1 MNNVTTQKCRVLFTS
16 VFGPY
21 GIKDRYAEALGMQM
35 ELLNNQ
41 VTRGQ
46 GVHSPRQSY
55 LSFAL
60 YLLAENI
67 SVPSTV
73 IDFPSWR
80 EFTGELKNGYTH
92 VAISFI
98 VPNALKAKRMAEFIR
113 RNYPGI
119 KILLGGYG
127 TIIPEL
133 EKIVPHDAACR
144 GEGVRWLR
152 EYFGDDISSPIVH
165 PVLRNPVYNYT
176 YGIRSNPRGSVL
188 LTGAGCK
195 NGCTFC
201 ITSHMFKKEYLP
213 LLPTGRGVFD
223 TCAMLE
229 SELGALNFMVMDENF
244 LMQRERGIELLSL
257 MEEKNRPYSFVM
269 FCSANII
276 RQLGIDFF
284 VRLGVSRVWIGVES
298 KTNTHDKV
306 KGIDLKELIADLQ
319 SHGIIV
325 LASTIL
331 FQDHHDPETITSEID
346 WVNSLDSDLVQF
358 MNYTP
363 WPTTGLYEKLE
374 SEGRLKRIPHRKQ
387 HGAGE
392 LGFDHPHFKEA
403 RDHEKYLFNAFRK
416 KYRHGGPAIMKMAR
430 TAVRGYARALSDCEM
445 RERRGLAWNNDALRY
460 EETVKPAVDK
470 FMKARIAIMRNEAL
484 RYRPVLLAGMV
495 FSPNRAARQEVRQTI
510 RLYNKTFGKQRP
522 GDTLKSGIV
531 LVAACIESL
540 RIIFSKIRG
549 REGIIRQPSL
559 HRAEYPGQKLT
570 TSSATALPQGAKQMS
585 GISRAAGLS

>member
-1 MNNVTTQKCRVLFTS
+1 MNNVTTQKRRVLFTS

-21 GIKDRYAEALGMQM
+21 GVKDKYAEALGMQM

-41 VTRGQ
+41 VTRAQ

-73 IDFPSWR
+73 IDFPSWK
-80 EFTGELKNGYTH
+80 EFTSELKNGYTH

-98 VPNALKAKRMAEFIR
+98 VPNVLKAQRMARYIR
-113 RNYPGI
+113 RHYPGV

-127 TIIPEL
+127 TIIPGL
-133 EKIVPHDAACR
+133 DKIVPHDAACR

-152 EYFGDDISSPIVH
+152 EYFGEDTSAPLVH

-176 YGIRSNPRGSVL
+176 YGMKTSPRGSVL

-201 ITSHMFKKEYLP
+201 ITSHMFKKEYLA
-213 LLPTGRGVFD
+213 LLETGRDVFN
-223 TCAMLE
+223 TCLGLE
-229 SELGALNFMVMDENF
+229 KKLGAMNFMVMDENF
-244 LMQRERGIELLSL
+244 LMKTDRGVELLML
-257 MEEKNRPYSFVM
+257 MEDKNRPYSFVM

-276 RQLGIDFF
+276 TRLGVDFF

-306 KGIDLKELIADLQ
+306 KGIDLRGLFEELQ
-319 SHGIIV
+319 SHGVAV

-331 FQDHHDPETITSEID
+331 FQDHHDAGTIIDEIN

-374 SEGRLKRIPHRKQ
+374 SEGRLRHIPHRNQ

-392 LGFDHPHFKEA
+392 LNFEHPHFKNA
-403 RDHEKYLFNAFRK
+403 RDHEKYLYNAFRS
-416 KYRHGGPAIMKMAR
+416 KYRSGGPAIMRMAR

-445 RERRGLAWNNDALRY
+445 RERRGLVWNNATLRY
-460 EETVKPAVDK
+460 EETGKPAVDK
-470 FMKARIAIMRNEAL
+470 FMRSRITMMRSEAL
-484 RYRPVLLAGMV
+484 RYRPVLLAAMV
-495 FSPNRAARQEVRQTI
+495 FSPNSATRRLSRETA
-510 RLYNKTFGKQRP
+510 RLYNETFGRP
-522 GDTLKSGIV
+522 GFKESLKSAVI
-531 LVAACIESL
+531 LASACVESL
-540 RIIFSKIRG
+540 RIIFSKLRG
-549 REGIIRQPSL
+549 REGLIRQPSL
-559 HRAEYPGQKLT
+559 HRVEYQGQKLT
-570 TSSATALPQGAKQMS
+570 GDFDTAPANAAKQ
-585 GISRAAGLS
+585 AGSMTATVSLS

>member
-1 MNNVTTQKCRVLFTS
+1 VLFTS

-21 GIKDRYAEALGMQM
+21 GIKDKYAEALGMQM

-41 VTRGQ
+41 VTRAQ

-67 SVPSTV
+67 SVQSTV
-73 IDFPSWR
+73 IDFPSWK
-80 EFTGELKNGYTH
+80 EFTNELKNGYTH

-98 VPNALKAKRMAEFIR
+98 VPNVLKVKRMAEYIR
-113 RNYPGI
+113 RTYPGI

-127 TIIPEL
+127 TIIPDL
-133 EKIVPHDAACR
+133 ETIVPHDEACR
-144 GEGVRWLR
+144 GEGVRWFR
-152 EYFGDDISSPIVH
+152 EYFGDDTSAPLVH

-176 YGIRSNPRGSVL
+176 YGMKSNPRGSVL

-213 LLPTGRGVFD
+213 LLETGHDVFN

-229 SELGALNFMVMDENF
+229 RKLGAVNFMVMDENF
-244 LMQRERGIELLSL
+244 LMKKDRGVELLEL
-257 MEEKNRPYSFVM
+257 MENEKKTYSFVL

-276 RQLGIDFF
+276 RQLGVDFF
-284 VRLGVSRVWIGVES
+284 VRMGISRVWVGVES

-306 KGIDLKELIADLQ
+306 KGIDLKELFEELQ
-319 SHGIIV
+319 SHGIAV

-331 FQDHHDPETITSEID
+331 FQDHHDADTIIEEID
-346 WVNSLDSDLVQF
+346 WVNSLNSDMVQF

-374 SEGRLKRIPHRKQ
+374 SEGRLKRIPYRNQ

-392 LGFDHPHFKEA
+392 LSFDHPHFKNA
-403 RDHEKYLFNAFRK
+403 RDHEKYLYNAFK
-416 KYRHGGPAIMKMAR
+416 SKYRNGGPAIMKMAR
-430 TAVRGYARALSDCEM
+430 TSARGYIRAVSDCEM
-445 RERRGLAWNNDALRY
+445 RENKGLKWNNITLCY
-460 EETVKPAVDK
+460 EETTSPVKDD
-470 FMKARIAIMRNEAL
+470 FMRARIAMMRNEAL
-484 RYRPVLLAGMV
+484 RYRPALFAAMI
-495 FSPNRAARQEVRQTI
+495 FSPNSITRRLSLDTI
-510 RLYNKTFGKQRP
+510 RLYNNTFGRP
-522 GDTLKSGIV
+522 DLKDKIKSAVI
-531 LVAACIESL
+531 LLSACIESL
-540 RIIFSKIRG
+540 KIIFSRIAG

-559 HRAEYPGQKLT
+559 HRIEYPAD
-570 TSSATALPQGAKQMS
+570 TSAVTSGSGALS
-585 GISRAAGLS
+585 GTRRMVIQE

>member
-1 MNNVTTQKCRVLFTS
+1 MNNMITQNHRVLFTS

-41 VTRGQ
+41 VTRAQ

-67 SVPSTV
+67 SAQSTV
-73 IDFPSWR
+73 IDFPSWK
-80 EFTGELKNGYTH
+80 EFTNELKNGYTH

-98 VPNALKAKRMAEFIR
+98 VPNVLKVKRMAEYIR
-113 RNYPGI
+113 MHYPDT

-127 TIIPEL
+127 TIIPDL
-133 EKIVPHDAACR
+133 ADIVPHDEACK

-152 EYFGDDISSPIVH
+152 EYFGEDTSAPLVH

-176 YGIRSNPRGSVL
+176 YGMKSNPRGSVL

-213 LLPTGRGVFD
+213 LLPAGRDVFN
-223 TCAMLE
+223 TCIKLE
-229 SELGALNFMVMDENF
+229 QELGAVNFMVMDENF
-244 LMQRERGIELLSL
+244 LMQKERGIELLEL
-257 MEEKNRPYSFVM
+257 MEMEKKTYSFVL

-284 VRLGVSRVWIGVES
+284 VRMGISRVWVGVES

-306 KGIDLKELIADLQ
+306 KGIDLRELFEELQ
-319 SHGIIV
+319 SHGIAV

-331 FQDHHDPETITSEID
+331 FQDHHDADTIIDEIN
-346 WVNSLDSDLVQF
+346 WVNSLNSDMVQF

-374 SEGRLKRIPHRKQ
+374 SEGRLKQIPYRNQ

-392 LGFDHPHFKEA
+392 LSFDHPHFKNA
-403 RDHEKYLFNAFRK
+403 SDHEKYLYNAFK
-416 KYRHGGPAIMKMAR
+416 NKYRNGGPAIMKMAR
-430 TAVRGYARALSDCEM
+430 TAARGYIKAVSDCEI
-445 RERRGLAWNNDALRY
+445 RENTGLKWNNTTICY
-460 EETVKPAVDK
+460 EKTASPVTDD
-470 FMKARIAIMRNEAL
+470 FMRARIVMMRNEAL
-484 RYRPVLLAGMV
+484 RYRPALFAAML
-495 FSPNRAARQEVRQTI
+495 FSPTSITRRLSLDTI
-510 RLYNKTFGKQRP
+510 RLYNNTFGRP
-522 GDTLKSGIV
+522 GLKDKIKSAVI
-531 LVAACIESL
+531 LVSACIESL
-540 RIIFSKIRG
+540 RIIFSRIAGK
-549 REGIIRQPSL
+549 EGIIRQPSL
-559 HRAEYPGQKLT
+559 HRVEYGADTSAVTGGADAVPGTRRIITQK
-570 TSSATALPQGAKQMS
+570 
-585 GISRAAGLS
+585 

>member
-1 MNNVTTQKCRVLFTS
+1 MNTDRILFTS

-21 GIKDRYAEALGMQM
+21 GIKNSYAESLGMQM

-67 SVPSTV
+67 SIRSTV
-73 IDFPSWR
+73 LDFPLWKQ
-80 EFTGELKNGYTH
+80 FKKELKKGYTH

-98 VPNALKAKRMAEFIR
+98 VPNVLKAKRMTEYIR
-113 RNYPGI
+113 KTYPEI

-127 TIIPEL
+127 TIIPNLQE
-133 EKIVPHDAACR
+133 IVPHDDACR
-144 GEGVRWLR
+144 GEGVKWIR
-152 EYFGDDISSPIVH
+152 EYFGEDTSAPLIH

-176 YGIRSNPRGSVL
+176 YGLKSKPRGSVL

-213 LLPTGRGVFD
+213 LLETGKDVFN
-223 TCAMLE
+223 TCKNLE
-229 SELGALNFMVMDENF
+229 KQLGAVNFMVMDENF
-244 LMQRERGIELLSL
+244 LMKNDRALELLAL
-257 MEEKNRPYSFVM
+257 MENEKKTYSFVL

-276 RQLGIDFF
+276 KQLGVDFF
-284 VRLGVSRVWIGVES
+284 IRMGISRVWVGVES

-306 KGIDLKELIADLQ
+306 KGIDLKELFEELQ
-319 SHGIIV
+319 SNGIAV

-331 FQDHHDPETITSEID
+331 FQDHHDNKVIREEID
-346 WVNSLDSDLVQF
+346 WVNNLNSDLVQF

-374 SEGRLKRIPHRKQ
+374 NEGRLKKIPYRSQ

-392 LGFDHPHFKEA
+392 LSFDHPHFKNA
-403 RDHEKYLFNAFRK
+403 IDHEKYLYDAFRK
-416 KYRHGGPAIMKMAR
+416 KYKTGGPAIMKMAL
-430 TAVRGYARALSDCEM
+430 TAVRGYIKAEKNYRS
-445 RERRGLAWNNDALRY
+445 REQQGLAWNKEILRY
-460 EETVKPAVDK
+460 EKNSLPVNDEYMKLRIET
-470 FMKARIAIMRNEAL
+470 MRSEAL
-484 RYRPVLLAGMV
+484 RYRPALLSAMV
-495 FSPNRAARQEVRQTI
+495 FSPNRAARKRVRETI
-510 RLYNKTFGKQRP
+510 NLYNETFGKP
-522 GDTLKSGIV
+522 EIKDMIKSGV
-531 LVAACIESL
+531 LLVSASIEFIRSL
-540 RIIFSKIRG
+540 FSEFSG
-549 REGIIRQPSL
+549 REGVIRQPSV
-559 HRAEYPGQKLT
+559 HRVEYNGVKFSENPKSDEQLRRI
-570 TSSATALPQGAKQMS
+570 AAAL
-585 GISRAAGLS
+585 

>member
-1 MNNVTTQKCRVLFTS
+1 MNNVTAQQSRVLFTS

-41 VTRGQ
+41 VTRAQ

-67 SVPSTV
+67 SVRSTV
-73 IDFPSWR
+73 LDFPTWKQFR
-80 EFTGELKNGYTH
+80 DELKKGYTH

-98 VPNALKAKRMAEFIR
+98 VPNVLKAKRMAEYIR
-113 RNYPGI
+113 RYYPGI

-127 TIIPEL
+127 TIIPDL
-133 EKIVPHDAACR
+133 ERIVPHDEACR

-152 EYFGDDISSPIVH
+152 EYFGDDASAPVVH

-176 YGIRSNPRGSVL
+176 YGMRSNPRGSVL

-213 LLPTGRGVFD
+213 LLETGRDVFD
-223 TCAMLE
+223 TCVKLE
-229 SELGALNFMVMDENF
+229 HELGAVNFMVMDENF
-244 LMQRERGIELLSL
+244 LMKTDRGIELLAL
-257 MEEKNRPYSFVM
+257 MEENSRPYSFVM

-276 RQLGIDFF
+276 MRLGIDFF

-306 KGIDLKELIADLQ
+306 RGIDLHELIAELQ
-319 SHGIIV
+319 SHGIAV

-331 FQDHHDPETITSEID
+331 FQDHHDASTIIEEIK
-346 WVNSLDSDLVQF
+346 WVNSLNSDLVQF

-374 SEGRLKRIPHRKQ
+374 SEGRLKKIPYRNQ

-392 LGFDHPHFKEA
+392 LSFNHPHFINS
-403 RDHEKYLFNAFRK
+403 RDHEKYLYNAFK
-416 KYRHGGPAIMKMAR
+416 SKYRDGGPAIIKMAR
-430 TAVRGYARALSDCEM
+430 TAARGYIRALRECEI
-445 RERRGLAWNNDALRY
+445 REQKGLMWNSSTLSY
-460 EETVKPAVDK
+460 EETGRPARDE
-470 FMKARIAIMRNEAL
+470 FMRSRIAMMRSEAL
-484 RYRPVLLAGMV
+484 RYRPVLFASLV
-495 FSPNRAARQEVRQTI
+495 FSPNRKSRRLSRDTI
-510 RLYNKTFGKQRP
+510 RMYGRAFGRP
-522 GDTLKSGIV
+522 GLSDRLKSGV
-531 LVAACIESL
+531 VVVSALIETA
-540 RIIFSKIRG
+540 RILFSRIRG

-559 HRAEYPGQKLT
+559 HRAEYPGRPPLQVSNKMAGSHAGT
-570 TSSATALPQGAKQMS
+570 EEA
-585 GISRAAGLS
+585 RA

>member
-1 MNNVTTQKCRVLFTS
+1 MNTDRILFTS

-21 GIKDRYAEALGMQM
+21 GIKNSYAESLGMQM

-67 SVPSTV
+67 SVRSTV
-73 IDFPSWR
+73 LDFPLWKQ
-80 EFTGELKNGYTH
+80 FKKELKKGYTH

-98 VPNALKAKRMAEFIR
+98 VPNVLKAKRMTEYIR
-113 RNYPGI
+113 KTYPEI

-127 TIIPEL
+127 TIIPDLNE
-133 EKIVPHDAACR
+133 IVPHDEACK
-144 GEGVRWLR
+144 GEGVKWIR
-152 EYFGDDISSPIVH
+152 EYFGEDTSAPLIH

-176 YGIRSNPRGSVL
+176 YGLKSKPRGSVL

-213 LLPTGRGVFD
+213 LLETGRDVFN
-223 TCAMLE
+223 TCKTLE
-229 SELGALNFMVMDENF
+229 RELGAVNFMVMDENF
-244 LMQRERGIELLSL
+244 LMKNDRALELLAL
-257 MEEKNRPYSFVM
+257 MEEEKKTYSFVL

-276 RQLGIDFF
+276 KQLGVEFF
-284 VRLGVSRVWIGVES
+284 IRMGISRVWVGVES

-306 KGIDLKELIADLQ
+306 KGIDLKELFEELQ
-319 SHGIIV
+319 SNGIAV

-331 FQDHHDPETITSEID
+331 FQDHHDSRVIKEEID
-346 WVNSLDSDLVQF
+346 WVNNLNSDLVQF

-374 SEGRLKRIPHRKQ
+374 DEGRLKKIPYRNQ

-392 LGFDHPHFKEA
+392 LSFDHPHFKNA
-403 RDHEKYLFNAFRK
+403 ADHEKYLYDAFRK
-416 KYRHGGPAIMKMAR
+416 KYKNGGPAIMKMAL
-430 TAVRGYARALSDCEM
+430 TAVRGYIKAEQNQCAREQQGLTWNIKTLSYEKNSHPVKDEYMELRIETM
-445 RERRGLAWNNDALRY
+445 RS
-460 EETVKPAVDK
+460 
-470 FMKARIAIMRNEAL
+470 EAL
-484 RYRPVLLAGMV
+484 RYRPALLPAMV
-495 FSPNRAARQEVRQTI
+495 FSPNAKTRKMVRETI
-510 RLYNKTFGKQRP
+510 NLYNETFGKP
-522 GDTLKSGIV
+522 GLKDVIKSFV
-531 LVAACIESL
+531 LLSSASL
-540 RIIFSKIRG
+540 EALRKLLSSLLG
-549 REGIIRQPSL
+549 REGIIRQPAL
-559 HRAEYPGQKLT
+559 HRVEYPK
-570 TSSATALPQGAKQMS
+570 P
-585 GISRAAGLS
+585 GLSDNSDNDVQLRRIAAVL